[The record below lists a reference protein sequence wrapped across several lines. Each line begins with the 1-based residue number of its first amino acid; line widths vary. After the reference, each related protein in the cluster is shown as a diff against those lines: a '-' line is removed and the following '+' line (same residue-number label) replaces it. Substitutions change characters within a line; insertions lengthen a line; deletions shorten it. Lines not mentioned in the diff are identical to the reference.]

1 LRCGFFGADD
11 FAPNA
16 EPARLGAAFDA
27 PVFGRGDA
35 LPKLAMVLLASSIYD
50 EHGRQRTS
58 K

>member
-35 LPKLAMVLLASSIYD
+35 LPKLAMVYLLPLFM
-50 EHGRQRTS
+50 TS
-58 K
+58 TAEEEPQI